1 VPKDR
6 NKKEDV
12 IIQDAAT
19 LRVEL
24 TLKPGLLPWFKQ
36 GLRLHTEIP
45 IDLVVGGS
53 ITTQFED
60 ALKRALKKFRVEV
73 IDPVSLR
80 IEKARGRT

>member
-1 VPKDR
+1 MAKDKNR
-6 NKKEDV
+6 REEV
-12 IIQDAAT
+12 IIQEAAT

-24 TLKPGLLPWFKQ
+24 TLKPGLVPWFKH
-36 GLRLHTEIP
+36 GLRLHTEMP
-45 IDLVVGGS
+45 IDLVVGGP

-60 ALKRALKKFRVEV
+60 ALKRAFAKFRVDV